1 MCPITLPSWTKSGD
15 NNQRQRGNDHHRDEI
30 GTRMPVGMPPKGAIL
45 DDDRVIAKRIGERFE
60 KYSRTSLTSSGATVV
75 VATGRL
81 DFHAADAL
89 RHQLHGCFE
98 AGVTRVVIDLSG
110 VTSID
115 SSGVG
120 ALIFGLKSARSAGG
134 DLLLAA
140 PTKSVAGILAMMNLT
155 EVLVACESPELAFP
169 ATLKQG

>member
-1 MCPITLPSWTKSGD
+1 MMS
-15 NNQRQRGNDHHRDEI
+15 
-30 GTRMPVGMPPKGAIL
+30 VGMPSKGAIL
-45 DDDRVIAKRIGERFE
+45 DDDRVIAKLIGERFE
-60 KYSRTSLTSSGATVV
+60 KDSRTSLTSSGATVV
-75 VATGRL
+75 VPTGRL

-89 RHQLHGCFE
+89 RQQLHGYFE

-134 DLLLAA
+134 DLRLAA
-140 PTKSVAGILAMMNLT
+140 PTKSVAGILGMMNLT
-155 EVLVACESPELAFP
+155 EVLVTCESTEVAFP
-169 ATLKQG
+169 TTLRHG